1 MQKLQKNNK
10 IQIYNGIEELDEV
23 GKDLEDGSE
32 YYKYSEEEEE
42 IVLKVNELIQAV
54 KQLDR
59 KINKE

>member
-32 YYKYSEEEEE
+32 YYKYSEEEGE